1 MLPILDAGIGSDAI
15 PQLDKDFLSH
25 FDPIQLGREHFLDLT
40 RGNGPLV
47 HRILNVHMPG
57 SKKWWRLSSVF
68 LLLQWKSNPGKLCS
82 YFSSNCIYIPD
93 DNKQSSQEKNDW
105 SETKNRPCVKIADQ
119 NSLPMV
125 FGGHVEHTS
134 MFSFKKLQPWPP
146 TILHDKTEEI
156 GQWFLAR
163 RLAPHE
169 IGFHIFELYNGNG
182 LGHFPSMHI
191 SF

>member
-68 LLLQWKSNPGKLCS
+68 FIVAMKIKPRKIMFIFFIKL
-82 YFSSNCIYIPD
+82 YIY
-93 DNKQSSQEKNDW
+93 
-105 SETKNRPCVKIADQ
+105 T
-119 NSLPMV
+119 
-125 FGGHVEHTS
+125 
-134 MFSFKKLQPWPP
+134 
-146 TILHDKTEEI
+146 
-156 GQWFLAR
+156 
-163 RLAPHE
+163 
-169 IGFHIFELYNGNG
+169 
-182 LGHFPSMHI
+182 
-191 SF
+191 